1 MDTPSKE
8 QIRKAKKSES
18 NRRFREKVKTEKESS
33 QDTESIKSD
42 TKSSDSNFFFFE
54 TSGTSETE
62 SNTGDNIHDNPVG
75 GENDNFKSY
84 VKYITTF
91 KQWCDTTRERARYIA
106 TSWVFTCQL
115 LNMLQ
120 IYLGLL
126 IISQIKYI
134 VLH

>member
-8 QIRKAKKSES
+8 QIRKAKKSEA
-18 NRRFREKVKTEKESS
+18 NKRFRDRVKTEKESS
-33 QDTESIKSD
+33 QDIESIKSD
-42 TKSSDSNFFFFE
+42 SQSSVFFFE

-62 SNTGDNIHDNPVG
+62 SNTGNNIHDNPVG

-91 KQWCDTTRERARYIA
+91 KKWADTTRERARYIA
-106 TSWVFTCQL
+106 TSWVFTCQF

-120 IYLGLL
+120 VYLGLL